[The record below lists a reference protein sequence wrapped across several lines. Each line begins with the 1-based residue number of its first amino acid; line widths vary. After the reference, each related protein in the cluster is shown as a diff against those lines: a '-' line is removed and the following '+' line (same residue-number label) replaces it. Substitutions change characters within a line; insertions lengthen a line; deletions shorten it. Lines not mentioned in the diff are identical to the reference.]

1 MVIRDEKSGERK
13 EICVKGVLSTLA
25 SLEEVVDT
33 WNTKSMPSSL
43 PPTKRQYAQLVEPY
57 QKPVA
62 IEVLM
67 MQPTEQKKV
76 VSVVIG
82 PGRQTE
88 GKWSANRNLHSEHVG
103 PFLHKYVTSDPLFTL
118 RPLVFC
124 ASAHILIVTSF
135 IWNLS
140 PVSFHLEAPPQ
151 PPIPPVHL
159 KPLDP
164 KAQLTHRALALPENL
179 R

>member
-1 MVIRDEKSGERK
+1 MRNLVRGRTNRK
-13 EICVKGVLSTLA
+13 ELCGKGVLSTLA
-25 SLEEVVDT
+25 SLAGAVDR

-67 MQPTEQKKV
+67 MQPKEQKRV
-76 VSVVIG
+76 VSMVTG

-88 GKWSANRNLHSEHVG
+88 GKWSANRNLHSECVG
-103 PFLHKYVTSDPLFTL
+103 PFLHMYVTSDSLLAL

-124 ASAHILIVTSF
+124 ASAHILMVTSF
-135 IWNLS
+135 IWNLF
-140 PVSFHLEAPPQ
+140 PVSFHLEVPPKLS
-151 PPIPPVHL
+151 PPPRSSCPC
-159 KPLDP
+159 
-164 KAQLTHRALALPENL
+164 
-179 R
+179 